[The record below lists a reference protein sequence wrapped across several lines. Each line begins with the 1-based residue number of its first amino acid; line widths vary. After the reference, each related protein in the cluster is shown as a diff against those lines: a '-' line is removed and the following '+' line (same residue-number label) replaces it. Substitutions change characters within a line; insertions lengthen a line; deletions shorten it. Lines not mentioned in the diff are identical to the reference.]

1 MCKFMISVRSID
13 RRGPLAIVKS
23 DEISRSSNFD
33 GLNSYRDLARTLC
46 GAVNRGVVAGG
57 PAGDGGAFALAV

>member
-1 MCKFMISVRSID
+1 MCRFMISVRSID

-33 GLNSYRDLARTLC
+33 GLTPIAIW
-46 GAVNRGVVAGG
+46 RGRSAGR
-57 PAGDGGAFALAV
+57 